1 MHSFKREFCYGTC
14 GCKKCDR
21 CYLFLAHAASGKCN
35 IPSAH
40 PDKVSTFC
48 KKKFSRKQ
56 VGTGWNAR
64 DLSMIWDANLT
75 LLCSFFINHSFNII
89 LCE

>member
-1 MHSFKREFCYGTC
+1 MHSFKLEFCYGTC
-14 GCKKCDR
+14 GCKKCDW

-48 KKKFSRKQ
+48 KKKNSLVNKLVEDGKPVIYQWFEMQ
-56 VGTGWNAR
+56 
-64 DLSMIWDANLT
+64 I
-75 LLCSFFINHSFNII
+75 
-89 LCE
+89 